1 MAEAAA
7 AAPQTPPTSSE
18 TGLFV
23 QPAPAAM
30 QASLADHVGP
40 VTPPPGSSSQ
50 VPPAPGSAQ
59 LRAPT
64 DDSAQAAQPA
74 QDDVK
79 MGQVWLLCGAL
90 DVFMANAIDTH
101 VAVLSKDLSGSHCP
115 TGCMPMTIFSRH
127 ASCGW

>member
-1 MAEAAA
+1 MRAAQPRSFQQGLNHPDACLAEAPQAFAEAAA

-59 LRAPT
+59 LRAPM
-64 DDSAQAAQPA
+64 DGSAQAEQPA
-74 QDDVK
+74 QD
-79 MGQVWLLCGAL
+79 MGQVWLLPG
-90 DVFMANAIDTH
+90 T
-101 VAVLSKDLSGSHCP
+101 VLKRTCQ
-115 TGCMPMTIFSRH
+115 C
-127 ASCGW
+127 C